1 MNTKA
6 LLSTLSLCAFAL
18 AAFAGVEQTVN
29 DLLPKLAADTVRDR
43 YSAQMELQNLALSA
57 GRPGVEAERAELATI
72 LAAKAADATVPQ
84 PARVWVVRQLEYIGA
99 AESVTA
105 LTSLLNGQD
114 GELKEC
120 ARRALEKNPAPAA
133 TEVLRAALKQGGEP
147 AWIIGLIQSLGGR
160 RDSGAVELIKPHL
173 SNRETARA
181 ACSALAKIA
190 DPQALAAL
198 WGAYDEGIAGAA
210 DALVA
215 AGNRLVSAGDKVAAK
230 DLFNRLYL
238 AGTTGSGATP
248 QAAKQPIAPV
258 QVRSVALVGLAAADP
273 ASARSFIDEA
283 LQQQEPALQFA
294 AVTAAEAAHGKAGVT
309 AALVPLLP
317 KLSPN
322 AKVFV
327 LRALDAS
334 AEAQIIAA
342 AGDPDEAVR
351 IAALEALSRVGSAA
365 SAAILVKAAAE
376 NASGTQKAAAA
387 ALARISGPGADA
399 AIAKAASD
407 GDAKTRVVAINALA
421 QRNDQSASSALLQ
434 YAADADPAV
443 STAACAALG
452 KIGTDKELEGLIQL
466 VLTQKTSGAVSALQ
480 AVASRATD
488 KAAAA
493 QKLIAL
499 TKTAEPQQLA
509 SLYEILAVLGGK
521 EALTA
526 TSIAAGSNNEQVKD
540 AAIRA
545 LANWPDF
552 SATTPLLVIALDPH
566 VTRVHNVLAVQGIAR
581 LVKSSD
587 KEPAAIRLKTAIA
600 AIHAAARDEDKKL
613 LLSALASVPDK
624 AAGDAII
631 PFLSMPKYQ
640 QEAGLAGI
648 TLAETLRRTDR
659 PAARDLAQ
667 AIKNANLSEDLTRRA
682 DAILTR
688 TSGPARGQGR

>member
-1 MNTKA
+1 MNTKT
-6 LLSTLSLCAFAL
+6 LLSTLSLFAL
-18 AAFAGVEQTVN
+18 ALTAFAGAEQTVN
-29 DLLPKLAADTVRDR
+29 DLVPKLAADTVRDR
-43 YSAQMELQNLALSA
+43 YSAQMELQNVALSA
-57 GRPGVEAERAELATI
+57 ARPGAEAERAELATI

-99 AESVTA
+99 AESVPA
-105 LTSLLNGQD
+105 LTTLLNGQD
-114 GELKEC
+114 VELKEC

-147 AWIIGLIQSLGGR
+147 AWKIGLLQSLGER
-160 RDSGAVELIKPHL
+160 RDSGSIELIKLHL
-173 SNRETARA
+173 SSKETTLA
-181 ACSALAKIA
+181 ASSALAKIA
-190 DPQALAAL
+190 DPQVVAAL

-215 AGNRLVSAGDKVAAK
+215 AGNRLESAGDKVAAK

-238 AGTTGSGATP
+238 AGTTGLGASP

-258 QVRSVALVGLAAADP
+258 QVRSAALIGLAAADP

-294 AVTAAEAAHGKAGVT
+294 AVTAAEAAHGKAAVT

-317 KLSPN
+317 KLLPG

-334 AEAQIIAA
+334 AEAQIIAT
-342 AGDPDEAVR
+342 AGDPDEVVR

-365 SAAILVKAAAE
+365 SVAILVKAAAE
-376 NASGTQKAAAA
+376 NASGTQKAATA

-399 AIAKAASD
+399 AIAKSASE
-407 GDAKTRVVAINALA
+407 GDAKTRVVAINALT
-421 QRNDQSASSALLQ
+421 QRNDQSALPALLP
-434 YAADADPAV
+434 YAGEADPTV
-443 STAACAALG
+443 SAAAYAALG
-452 KIGTDKELEGLIQL
+452 KMGTDKELEGLIQL
-466 VLTQKTSGAVSALQ
+466 VLTQKTPGAVSALQ

-493 QKLIAL
+493 QKLIEL

-509 SLYEILAVLGGK
+509 SLYEILALVGGK

-526 TSIAAGSNNEQVKD
+526 VSIAAGSSNEQVKD
-540 AAIRA
+540 AATRA

-552 SATTPLLVIALDPH
+552 SGATPLLVIALDVH
-566 VTRVHNVLAVQGIAR
+566 VTLVHNVLAVQAVAR

-587 KEPAAIRLKTAIA
+587 QEPAANRLKA
-600 AIHAAARDEDKKL
+600 ALAAMKAAKRDEDKKL

-624 AAGDAII
+624 AAGEAIK
-631 PFLSMPKYQ
+631 PYLSDPKYQ
-640 QEAGLAGI
+640 QEAGLAAV
-648 TLAETLRRTDR
+648 TLADSLRRTDR

-667 AIKNANLSEDLTRRA
+667 AVKSASISEALTRRA
-682 DAILTR
+682 DAILR
-688 TSGPARGQGR
+688 RN